1 MRSDSAAAPARGSS
15 RRLTHS
21 VLVLSLVVLTG
32 AFSAMGATL
41 SPATAHAATPNIAQC
56 NDIGPSAE
64 GATTAMTCTV
74 TVTNTISKGGAT
86 HSTTTLTRD
95 CKLGPCPPGNG
106 TFTTS
111 SSSLVTNVAQCNGS
125 DNDSAHPIV
134 CDVTI
139 VNNISA
145 DTPGALP
152 LTAAT
157 VNQCVGSGQGGG
169 GVGTTGCDPYPATT
183 TSATI
188 TQCNGSGNGGG
199 GGVACTVASASRVS
213 PAIPVR
219 VNQCNGTGNPGG
231 TIVRCRTRITT
242 NITAVSAGTTATP
255 AAGVAGSQVTRLP
268 TGGVQTGGGSTAGL
282 RDTGLLALGGALLL
296 AALLGAKGTA
306 RRRR

>member
-1 MRSDSAAAPARGSS
+1 MRSDSAAALVRGSS

-21 VLVLSLVVLTG
+21 MLVLSLVVLTG
-32 AFSAMGATL
+32 AFSAAGAAL
-41 SPATAHAATPNIAQC
+41 SHSSARASTTDIAQC
-56 NDIGPSAE
+56 NGIGPSAE

-74 TVTNTISKGGAT
+74 TVTNTISHGT
-86 HSTTTLTRD
+86 TRSTTTLTRD

-106 TFTTS
+106 TFTTHS
-111 SSSLVTNVAQCNGS
+111 TSLVTSVAQCNGS

-134 CDVTI
+134 CNVTI

-145 DTPGALP
+145 DTPGAVP
-152 LTAAT
+152 LKTAT

-169 GVGTTGCDPYPATT
+169 GIGTTGCSPYPATT

-199 GGVACTVASASRVS
+199 GGVACTVASASMVS
-213 PAIPVR
+213 SAIPVT

-231 TIVRCRTRITT
+231 TDVRCHTRITT
-242 NITAVSAGTTATP
+242 NITNITATTP
-255 AAGVAGSQVTRLP
+255 AAAGVGSQVTRLP

-282 RDTGLLALGGALLL
+282 RHTGLLALGVVLLL
-296 AALLGAKGTA
+296 AALMRAKGTV
-306 RRRR
+306 RLHR